1 MDIVGYFAAILVG
14 VSLGLIGGGGSIL
27 VVPIL
32 VYLFGVESVLA
43 TAYSLFVV
51 GITSLVGSF
60 SYFQKGLINLKIA
73 LIFGIPSVIAVF
85 STRAYILPALP
96 QEILHWGDFV
106 LTKSLLLMLIFAIL
120 MIFAS
125 YSMIKPSLPET
136 AVENAQP
143 FRLNYS
149 LIILQGAGE
158 GSLTGLVGAGGGFL
172 IIPVLVV
179 MSKIPMKEAIGT
191 SLAIIAGKSLIGFWA
206 GIHHTSI
213 AWNFLWTITGFSMV
227 GILVGF
233 ALSQKIDGAKLKP
246 IFGWFVLCMG
256 LYVLLKETLGK
267 FF

>member
-32 VYLFGVESVLA
+32 VYLFDVESVLA

-51 GITSLVGSF
+51 GATSAVGSF
-60 SYFQKGLINLKIA
+60 SYFQKGLINFKTA

-96 QEILHWGDFV
+96 QEIFHWGTFV
-106 LTKSLLLMLIFAIL
+106 LTKSLFMMLFFAIL

-125 YSMIKPSLPET
+125 YSMIKPSSSEVIVALP
-136 AVENAQP
+136 QP
-143 FRLNYS
+143 LRLNYP
-149 LIILQGAGE
+149 LILLQGAGE
-158 GSLTGLVGAGGGFL
+158 GFLTGLVGAGGGFL

-179 MSKIPMKEAIGT
+179 MSKISMKEAIGT
-191 SLAIIAGKSLIGFWA
+191 SLAIIAGKSLIGFGA
-206 GIHHTSI
+206 GIHHVSI
-213 AWNFLWTITGFSMV
+213 AWNFLWTITGFSMI

-233 ALSQKIDGAKLKP
+233 ALSKKIDGAKLKP

-256 LYVLLKETLGK
+256 IYVLLRTLGN